1 LSRGL
6 RGFTENL
13 EEDFPKMSDWTFIT
27 NHGLVLA
34 SIAKNPEK
42 TAREISGDVGI
53 TERTTHKIIMDLE
66 KDGYIKR
73 VKVGRKNTYR
83 IHPDVPIKTADAAV
97 GELLAMLGWKRR
109 KRQGA
114 AEMLKKAI

>member
-1 LSRGL
+1 
-6 RGFTENL
+6 
-13 EEDFPKMSDWTFIT
+13 MADWTFIT

-34 SIAKNPEK
+34 SMAKNPKK
-42 TAREISGDVGI
+42 TARQISDDVGV

-73 VKVGRKNTYR
+73 VKVGRKNTYK
-83 IHPDVPIKTADAAV
+83 IHPDVPIKTGGAAV

-109 KRQGA
+109 KSQKTTGKA
-114 AEMLKKAI
+114 A